1 MKTEHFRELLNSEI
15 PAMRL
20 RGIQELCKRA
30 EKAKSELERYDL
42 FLTPVIETLE
52 REQDAETFATG
63 CQTIASTLAHWVWTH
78 SDTFKEL
85 CSGSPA
91 REEILISV
99 LTRLQI
105 HMDEQLGVEKHFQY
119 DGMETAIREPE
130 FFELLR
136 SRPDLTSEFI
146 VFWIQVLQWNFQ
158 GKRFLGDLDKSD
170 AFTQVRDPV
179 LLTRLNKLRHRLS
192 RKKST

>member
-1 MKTEHFRELLNSEI
+1 M
-15 PAMRL
+15 
-20 RGIQELCKRA
+20 
-30 EKAKSELERYDL
+30 
-42 FLTPVIETLE
+42 
-52 REQDAETFATG
+52 
-63 CQTIASTLAHWVWTH
+63 WTH